1 MAENAVIPQWI
12 KHMFIKLRNLFN
24 LSVLSCTSHD
34 AILKLL
40 FHKTSL
46 VLSWIITKL
55 RNIASQ
61 ATM

>member
-1 MAENAVIPQWI
+1 MAENAVIPQWV

-24 LSVLSCTSHD
+24 ISVLSCTSHD

-40 FHKTSL
+40 FHKASL